1 MGQVITH
8 CMLFVMNNKIN
19 LLHKFSIKYEINNK
33 LITSK
38 VILYL
43 RIFKLY

>member
-8 CMLFVMNNKIN
+8 CMLFVMNIKIN